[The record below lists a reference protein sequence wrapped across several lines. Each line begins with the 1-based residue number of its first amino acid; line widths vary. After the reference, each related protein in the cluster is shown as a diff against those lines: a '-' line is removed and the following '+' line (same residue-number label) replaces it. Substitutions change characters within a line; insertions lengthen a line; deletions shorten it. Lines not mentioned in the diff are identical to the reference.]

1 MAIRRARAP
10 DIPALVDL
18 ERAFPTDRL
27 SARSFR
33 HLLQRGHADVWIY
46 DEAGRALGN
55 AVVLYRRGTRIAR
68 LYSLVVADTAR
79 GKGIGSALV
88 ACAERHAARR
98 GCAELQLEVR
108 PDNAGAQALYAR
120 RGYAGRGTLPE
131 FYEDGAPALRLGK
144 PLTRAMPPAPLPGR
158 RSRRSTAAMGNAAV
172 RTPRA
177 AARAHRSSPAHR
189 G

>member
-1 MAIRRARAP
+1 MPIRRACVA
-10 DIPALVDL
+10 DIAALLEL

-46 DEAGRALGN
+46 DKAGRTLGN

-68 LYSLVVADTAR
+68 LYSLVVADAAR
-79 GKGIGSALV
+79 GAGIGSALV

-108 PDNAGAQALYAR
+108 PDNAGAKALYAR
-120 RGYAGRGTLPE
+120 RGYAGRSTLPRY
-131 FYEDGAPALRLGK
+131 YEDGAPALRLGK
-144 PLTRAMPPAPLPGR
+144 PLKRATPPAPLPR
-158 RSRRSTAAMGNAAV
+158 HRSRRSTAAADNAAAH
-172 RTPRA
+172 TPRA
-177 AARAHRSSPAHR
+177 AARAR
-189 G
+189 